1 MTKEEF
7 EEADRIFD
15 AINFEYFYTMY
26 NVNTELKNNREKFI
40 ERYGNF
46 PFVYMSNKTRTCF
59 YKTFPTIK
67 HWKIRIVKHDT

>member
-15 AINFEYFYTMY
+15 AINFEYFYTVY

-40 ERYGNF
+40 ERYGELLLYLKS
-46 PFVYMSNKTRTCF
+46 V
-59 YKTFPTIK
+59 
-67 HWKIRIVKHDT
+67 